1 MIKNEE
7 KGQIRFT
14 NESLKTVKKIFQ
26 ANKVKK
32 FLAVSAKEDAK
43 PSGFSEFYERLLG
56 KKQNPNNAY
65 QVYTNDWQKTNKLFN
80 EILVSQGNL
89 GLIMNSSCNCV
100 LYITDSQK
108 DQYNYLKMDNHK
120 WPMVFLNEENSQAVA
135 KYESLFKTHS
145 VELSKL
151 LLDIN
156 N

>member
-1 MIKNEE
+1 
-7 KGQIRFT
+7 
-14 NESLKTVKKIFQ
+14 
-26 ANKVKK
+26 
-32 FLAVSAKEDAK
+32 
-43 PSGFSEFYERLLG
+43 
-56 KKQNPNNAY
+56 
-65 QVYTNDWQKTNKLFN
+65 
-80 EILVSQGNL
+80 
-89 GLIMNSSCNCV
+89 MNSSCNCV

-135 KYESLFKTHS
+135 KYESLFRIHS